1 MNDIK
6 IGASCGKNPEMDSA
20 GKPVRVES
28 PTYLISIFD
37 LFINLHL
44 SLPQTNVSINKK
56 KSFYLSISRNWPKL
70 GGRAIIVLPRFL
82 RI

>member
-20 GKPVRVES
+20 GKSVQVRS

-37 LFINLHL
+37 LFFNLHL
-44 SLPQTNVSINKK
+44 SLPQTNVSIHKK
-56 KSFYLSISRNWPKL
+56 KIFISFNIQKL
-70 GGRAIIVLPRFL
+70 AETWRKSHHCIA
-82 RI
+82 